1 MTLKLY
7 TFCVSAPCPCC
18 SANTSSSF
26 LPQDLCACCFLYH
39 VSCLDHSDN
48 SSLLKCH
55 LFRSFS
61 WSSPTRY
68 AVPLPCFI
76 FYYGTNTVLLI
87 SSLFCLLSVSPLE
100 RKIYEDEDCV
110 WVTTVSPAL
119 RTVSSTLQALS
130 TYSMNEWVICD
141 QNHKAL
147 ECQHKR

>member
-7 TFCVSAPCPCC
+7 TFCVSASCPCC
-18 SANTSSSF
+18 SSNTSSSF
-26 LPQDLCACCFLYH
+26 LPLDLSACCFLYH
-39 VSCLDHSDN
+39 VWCLDHSDN
-48 SSLLKCH
+48 SSLLKCR

-61 WSSPTRY
+61 WSSPPRY
-68 AVPLPCFI
+68 AVPLPGFI
-76 FYYGTNTVLLI
+76 CYYGTNIILLI
-87 SSLFCLLSVSPLE
+87 SFLFCLLSVSPLE
-100 RKIYEDEDCV
+100 WKIYEDKDCV
-110 WVTTVSPAL
+110 LVTTVPPAL